1 MNNIK
6 INNQQNI
13 EEILSLIYNELNLE
27 KDKFNIIQINAIYT
41 ATVPVL
47 KIKFDL
53 DKIIPADIKKKIK
66 DNYLFNFEEEILQ
79 WNFDFTFQE
88 VESMDTPIKIP
99 SLEIINFIK
108 DCLYMYKEIKP
119 IILILK
125 RYMKI
130 NKLNSSFHGGLS
142 FNFGIY
148 LINSKFDCPFIL
160 LDELHE
166 SGMMLIDPIT
176 SLNVSKSTFRIDQ
189 IKSVLTKG
197 MVIIRNIF
205 LTNKGK
211 NFIYNINNE
220 NKYVFLDELFKCKN
234 GVMILDKII
243 TQMQMNNQNVNGK
256 WKNV

>member
-1 MNNIK
+1 
-6 INNQQNI
+6 
-13 EEILSLIYNELNLE
+13 
-27 KDKFNIIQINAIYT
+27 
-41 ATVPVL
+41 
-47 KIKFDL
+47 
-53 DKIIPADIKKKIK
+53 
-66 DNYLFNFEEEILQ
+66 
-79 WNFDFTFQE
+79 
-88 VESMDTPIKIP
+88 
-99 SLEIINFIK
+99 
-108 DCLYMYKEIKP
+108 
-119 IILILK
+119 
-125 RYMKI
+125 MKI

-142 FNFGIY
+142 SYSLFLLLYSYIKSMYIQNNTIGHYLYGFFEFYSNFNFGIY